1 MLKTFRFLPPGAI
14 LLATMLGAPVA
25 VRAQENVPPR
35 PFEGITVQG
44 TGEVRIKPDIA
55 RLNLGVQTQDK
66 DVERASQSNAAR
78 TQSLIAAI
86 RAQGVEARD
95 IQTTGFSVSPQY
107 DYRPRPN
114 DANGTPQPVLT
125 GYIVNN
131 EVRVVARRV
140 ENAGRVLDAAIR
152 AGANTA
158 GGLSFD
164 LNDRPTA
171 RDEALRGAVAD
182 ALRKATVMSGAAGT
196 GTVRLVALVEGSS
209 DAPPRP
215 IFTLARAAAAGAA
228 TPVEAGEIVVSASV
242 TAYYA
247 IQPR

>member
-1 MLKTFRFLPPGAI
+1 MFNSATRFTLAGALLCATTLAAPG
-14 LLATMLGAPVA
+14 A
-25 VRAQENVPPR
+25 VRAQSVAPR

-44 TGEVRIKPDIA
+44 AGEVRVKPDIA

-66 DVERASQSNAAR
+66 DVERASNDNATR
-78 TQSLIAAI
+78 TCALIAAI
-86 RAQGVEARD
+86 RAQGVEERD
-95 IQTTGFSVSPQY
+95 IQTAGFSIAPQY
-107 DYRPRPN
+107 DDRPRPN
-114 DANGTPQPVLT
+114 DANGPQQPILT

-164 LNDRPTA
+164 LNDPA
-171 RDEALRGAVAD
+171 VSRDEALRRAVAD
-182 ALRKATVMSGAAGT
+182 ASRKATVMSGAAGT
-196 GTVRLVALVEGSS
+196 GAVRLVAIVEGSA
-209 DAPPRP
+209 DVPPRP
-215 IFTLARAAAAGAA
+215 IFTLARAASAPSA
-228 TPVEAGEIVVSASV
+228 TPVEAGEIVVGASI

-247 IQPR
+247 IQTR